1 MAWMALFGM
10 DGLLGIVGW
19 RSIGWGSGGAYA
31 ETVTLH
37 LPVKDFIDFL
47 RRAAAALHLLRKGGS
62 LAAQGDGSPAPTSA
76 TGAH

>member
-19 RSIGWGSGGAYA
+19 RSIGWSSGGAYG
-31 ETVTLH
+31 EIITLH
-37 LPVKDFIDFL
+37 LLAKDFVFQ